1 MYEEKMIAPATRDI
15 ALSLASFSN
24 NQRRLTFSSR
34 PSTSS
39 LEHSRQR
46 ETEKGDKNY

>member
-1 MYEEKMIAPATRDI
+1 MIAPATRDI

-24 NQRRLTFSSR
+24 NQRKLNFSLRLH
-34 PSTSS
+34 TSS
-39 LEHSRQR
+39 LERSRQR